1 MNQDRLLELLGK
13 KSAGELTLQ
22 EQIELNQ
29 LLQVDTDARSFAA
42 ALEAILTTSTTYRNA
57 VSENETE
64 DFIQKVHSKI
74 SKKKTRVRK
83 LTVNWKPISAV
94 AAILLLVFVGGIYY
108 WGMNT
113 GKDLNNVVV
122 TKKGNK
128 TNIVLP
134 DGTKVWVN
142 ADSRLTY
149 DQSFG
154 RNTREVTL
162 TGEAYFDVTHDQ
174 KHPFIVHTKNINIR
188 VFGTA
193 FNVRSYANEPSTQTT
208 LVRGSIQVSLKQAKD
223 KKIMLS
229 PNEKLIVQNE
239 YSGKLLRNDT
249 VSLPR
254 IEMMAIKANPVDSSV
269 AETQWV
275 NNKLVFDKERL
286 ENMIPVLERWYNVKI
301 ILKNTTIS
309 KTFSGRFENENL
321 EDVLQSLQ
329 LSAGIK
335 YRIEKNNVFIY

>member
-113 GKDLNNVVV
+113 GKALPNVVV

-134 DGTKVWVN
+134 DGTKVYLN
-142 ADSRLTY
+142 Y
-149 DQSFG
+149 D
-154 RNTREVTL
+154 
-162 TGEAYFDVTHDQ
+162 A
-174 KHPFIVHTKNINIR
+174 
-188 VFGTA
+188 
-193 FNVRSYANEPSTQTT
+193 SYWN
-208 LVRGSIQVSLKQAKD
+208 
-223 KKIMLS
+223 
-229 PNEKLIVQNE
+229 
-239 YSGKLLRNDT
+239 
-249 VSLPR
+249 
-254 IEMMAIKANPVDSSV
+254 
-269 AETQWV
+269 
-275 NNKLVFDKERL
+275 
-286 ENMIPVLERWYNVKI
+286 
-301 ILKNTTIS
+301 IS
-309 KTFSGRFENENL
+309 KENIPLVTPEDQGLKHSWDGRDIWRIL
-321 EDVLQSLQ
+321 LTAK
-329 LSAGIK
+329 SAAQK
-335 YRIEKNNVFIY
+335 KSVSYKIYK